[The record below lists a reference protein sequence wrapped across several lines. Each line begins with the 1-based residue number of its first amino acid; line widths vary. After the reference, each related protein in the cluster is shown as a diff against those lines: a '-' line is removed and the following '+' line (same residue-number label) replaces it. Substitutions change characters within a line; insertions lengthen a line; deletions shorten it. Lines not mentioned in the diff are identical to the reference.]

1 MRTVRSG
8 CIASAMERAAV
19 GRRRR
24 TAAALPLP
32 PPRCRRR
39 ALVPPPLAPPP
50 RPGGCAAH
58 ADRPT
63 LYTSLGRFGWPPWA
77 PPPSAEA
84 KHPAVSL
91 RTLQTLTTAP
101 LGVCW
106 AAPPTFQ
113 PQPSNGQRTA
123 RSPPGTLR
131 AQATRLPHAAPTS
144 GVRLCAPLIARHH
157 ECPGH
162 PATAFHPQSGS
173 AFCVRPSP
181 CNPHQV
187 VCPHLSG
194 RGVPSRAVLVLR
206 LRAGLQTRLRA
217 SHPSTHT
224 SVPWFPTWR
233 PCRRVGSQS
242 SGFSHYNQ
250 CNCH

>member
-1 MRTVRSG
+1 MPGVGT
-8 CIASAMERAAV
+8 AAV
-19 GRRRR
+19 ISSLDPRYAAEFRGLPPRL
-24 TAAALPLP
+24 ASYWAALAATRPH
-32 PPRCRRR
+32 R
-39 ALVPPPLAPPP
+39 LVQP
-50 RPGGCAAH
+50 
-58 ADRPT
+58 DIM
-63 LYTSLGRFGWPPWA
+63 
-77 PPPSAEA
+77 
-84 KHPAVSL
+84 
-91 RTLQTLTTAP
+91 LQ
-101 LGVCW
+101 
-106 AAPPTFQ
+106 Q
-113 PQPSNGQRTA
+113 Q

-131 AQATRLPHAAPTS
+131 AQAPRLPHAAPTS
-144 GVRLCAPLIARHH
+144 GVRLCVPLIARHH

-224 SVPWFPTWR
+224 SVPWFPTRR